1 MRVIHLTKGASTIV
15 DDADYELLSR
25 WRWKL
30 HPQGY
35 AARTTWNAADKK
47 WATVLMHRLVAS
59 TPGHLQADHIN
70 RDRLD
75 NRRSNLRNVTPSEN
89 TWNQP
94 LKSNNTSGVRGVC
107 FDRTRKKWKATWGKR
122 SLGRFATFEQA
133 VAARRAME
141 RDA

>member
-94 LKSNNTSGVRGVC
+94 LKSKQHLGC
-107 FDRTRKKWKATWGKR
+107 PR
-122 SLGRFATFEQA
+122 SLLRPDTEEVESDVGEA
-133 VAARRAME
+133 VTRAI
-141 RDA
+141 RNIRTGSRSAPSNGA